1 MRITTKAIRPAKPR
15 AGFAQ
20 TVRAVL
26 WSFFGVRRKAAYE
39 KDAAQL
45 NPVAVIIVGLIAAAL
60 FVTCADRCRQFR
72 RALIEPD
79 GNRNNG

>member
-1 MRITTKAIRPAKPR
+1 MSGMFMEDQPSRVPPAKPR
-15 AGFAQ
+15 AGFWQ

-45 NPVAVIIVGLIAAAL
+45 NPVAVIIAGLIAAAL
-60 FVTCADRCRQFR
+60 FV
-72 RALIEPD
+72 ALLLVVVNLVVP
-79 GNRNNG
+79 